1 MIATIINA
9 VLILLGG
16 FIGMIF
22 KNRIPQRFTQVL
34 TSGLALAVMCI
45 GISSAVKTDDTL
57 CMIICL
63 VVGTVIGELLRI
75 EDHLDS
81 LGSWIQRHVE
91 KDKENST
98 FTQGFVTTS
107 LIFCIG
113 SMAVMG
119 SIEAGINHDYS
130 IILSK
135 GVIDGVTNISFAATL
150 GVGTLFSALA
160 VLLYQGILTLLAGFV
175 GPYLSAAVVTEM
187 SAVGGL
193 LILGIGF
200 NMLFPER
207 HIRVGN
213 MLPAIFLPILYL
225 PISAFLTG
233 LMG

>member
-119 SIEAGINHDYS
+119 SIEAGINHNYS

-160 VLLYQGILTLLAGFV
+160 VLLYQGLLTLLAGFV
-175 GPYLSAAVVTEM
+175 GPYLSATVVTEM

-225 PISAFLTG
+225 PISALLTG

>member
-119 SIEAGINHDYS
+119 SIEAGINHNYS

-225 PISAFLTG
+225 PISASLTG

>member
-1 MIATIINA
+1 MIATVINA
-9 VLILLGG
+9 LLILVGG
-16 FIGMIF
+16 LIGLLF
-22 KNRIPQRFTQVL
+22 KNRIPERFSQVL
-34 TSGLALAVMCI
+34 TQGLALAVMCI
-45 GISSAVKTDDTL
+45 GITSAIKTEDTL

-63 VVGTVIGELLRI
+63 VIGTVIGELIRI
-75 EDHLDS
+75 EAHLDQ
-81 LGSWIQRHVE
+81 LGGWIQRHVE
-91 KDKENST
+91 KGKENST

-225 PISAFLTG
+225 PVSAFLTG

>member
-1 MIATIINA
+1 MIATVINA
-9 VLILLGG
+9 VLILIGG
-16 FIGMIF
+16 MIGLIF
-22 KNRIPQRFTQVL
+22 KNHIPERFSQVL

-45 GISSAVKTDDTL
+45 GITSATKTADTL

-63 VVGTVIGELLRI
+63 VLGTVIGELLRI
-75 EDHLDS
+75 EGRLDA
-81 LGSWIQRHVE
+81 LGGWIQRHVE
-91 KDKENST
+91 KGKQNST

-113 SMAVMG
+113 SMSVMG
-119 SIEAGINHDYS
+119 AIEAGINHNYS

-135 GVIDGVTNISFAATL
+135 GVIDGVTDISFAATM
-150 GVGTLFSALA
+150 GVGALFSAGA
-160 VLLYQGILTLLAGFV
+160 VLLYQGLLTLLASVV

-200 NMLFPER
+200 NMIFPEK

-213 MLPAIFLPILYL
+213 MLPAIFMPILYL
-225 PISAFLTG
+225 PVSTL
-233 LMG
+233 LSNLL

>member
-1 MIATIINA
+1 
-9 VLILLGG
+9 
-16 FIGMIF
+16 
-22 KNRIPQRFTQVL
+22 VL

-119 SIEAGINHDYS
+119 SIEAGINHNYS

>member
-1 MIATIINA
+1 
-9 VLILLGG
+9 
-16 FIGMIF
+16 
-22 KNRIPQRFTQVL
+22 
-34 TSGLALAVMCI
+34 MCI

-119 SIEAGINHDYS
+119 SIEAGINHNYS

>member
-119 SIEAGINHDYS
+119 SIEAGINHNYS

>member
-225 PISAFLTG
+225 PVSAFLTG

>member
-1 MIATIINA
+1 
-9 VLILLGG
+9 
-16 FIGMIF
+16 
-22 KNRIPQRFTQVL
+22 
-34 TSGLALAVMCI
+34 MCI

>member
-1 MIATIINA
+1 MIATVINA
-9 VLILLGG
+9 VLILIGG
-16 FIGMIF
+16 MIGMIF
-22 KNRIPQRFTQVL
+22 KNRIPERFSKVL

-45 GISSAVKTDDTL
+45 GITSAIKTADTL

-63 VVGTVIGELLRI
+63 VTGTVIGELLRI
-75 EDHLDS
+75 EDRLDS
-81 LGSWIQRHVE
+81 LGGWIQRHVE
-91 KDKENST
+91 KDNPNST

-119 SIEAGINHDYS
+119 AIEAGINHNYS

-135 GVIDGVTNISFAATL
+135 GVIDGVTDISFAATM
-150 GVGTLFSALA
+150 GVGALFSAGA
-160 VLLYQGILTLLAGFV
+160 VLIYQGLLTLLAGVV

-200 NMLFPER
+200 NMIFPEK

-225 PISAFLTG
+225 PVSAFLSN
-233 LMG
+233 LL

>member
-1 MIATIINA
+1 MIATVINA
-9 VLILLGG
+9 ILILIGG
-16 FIGMIF
+16 TIGLIF
-22 KNRIPQRFTQVL
+22 KNRIPDRFCQVL
-34 TSGLALAVMCI
+34 TSALALAVMCI
-45 GISSAVKTDDTL
+45 GITAAIKTADTL

-63 VVGTVIGELLRI
+63 VIGTVIGELLRI
-75 EDHLDS
+75 EDRLDS
-81 LGSWIQRHVE
+81 LGGWIQRHVE
-91 KDKENST
+91 KGKESST
-98 FTQGFVTTS
+98 FTQAFVSTS

-119 SIEAGINHDYS
+119 SIEAGINHNYS

-135 GVIDGVTNISFAATL
+135 GVIDGVTDISFAATL
-150 GVGTLFSALA
+150 GVGALFSAGA
-160 VLLYQGILTLLAGFV
+160 VLIYQGLLTLLAGAV

-200 NMLFPER
+200 NMIFPEK

-225 PISAFLTG
+225 PLSQL
-233 LMG
+233 LSNLL